1 MFDSGVEWLREA
13 VPAPAS
19 LSAAELIDAMVALAR
34 VESAVTERKLALI
47 AELADQRIGEQ
58 CDAEQVGRWD
68 CDGIEIAESV
78 ISAALTTARQHAGT
92 LIALGISLR
101 DRLPHV
107 RSALARG
114 ELDVYRATLIEAAT
128 RNVTPELIGE
138 VERQV
143 LDKAL
148 APTTPGGTGLT
159 GRRLR
164 NVCTRIV
171 GAMDPAGVRERR
183 RQARHERHVGV
194 SSAEDAMVTLFGSL
208 PAEDGTNSTPAYAN
222 SPPRCARTTPAHLP
236 NAGPT
241 RWAPSSTAMPTCPV
255 RAGVRTA
262 PNNPLPTP
270 LGGWCANRWS
280 TSSCWRPPCTEDEE
294 PGYLDGYGLIDAEHA
309 RHLADRDDTQPVRV
323 PDDVEMH
330 RSQPNREAEAA
341 DTTTAADSAI
351 VDAAPLPESAY
362 TYRPSAVLDTWIRI
376 LGGMCQWLHCDAPA
390 WSTDLDHDTP
400 FSHSDPTR
408 GGATTAAG
416 MKPYCRPHHPMKHS
430 GPWAQR
436 RNPDR
441 SIDLLAPTGHHYRT
455 RTGGYLDL
463 LGIDPAQ
470 VIDPARVID
479 PEDTTRRRRTRA
491 QNRAARIRAERRH
504 QQGQTD
510 LAELGRSRS
519 ARHDNRPPPGD
530 DPPCPF

>member
-1 MFDSGVEWLREA
+1 MFDSGVEWLRDT

-68 CDGIEIAESV
+68 CDGIEIAESE

-148 APTTPGGTGLT
+148 APATPGGTGLT

-208 PAEDGTNSTPAYAN
+208 PAEDGHKLDTRLRELATTVCPHDPRTFAQRKADAVGALVDGYAY
-222 SPPRCARTTPAHLP
+222 L
-236 NAGPT
+236 
-241 RWAPSSTAMPTCPV
+241 
-255 RAGVRTA
+255 
-262 PNNPLPTP
+262 
-270 LGGWCANRWS
+270 
-280 TSSCWRPPCTEDEE
+280 PCTCGREDCTQQPPPDSTGWVVRKPLVHVIVLASTLHGEDEE

-309 RHLADRDDTQPVRV
+309 RHLADRGDTQPVRV

-400 FSHSDPTR
+400 FSHTD
-408 GGATTAAG
+408 
-416 MKPYCRPHHPMKHS
+416 
-430 GPWAQR
+430 
-436 RNPDR
+436 
-441 SIDLLAPTGHHYRT
+441 PTGHHYRT

-470 VIDPARVID
+470 VIDSARVID

-491 QNRAARIRAERRH
+491 QNRAARIRAERRL
-504 QQGQTD
+504 QQAQID
-510 LAELGRSRS
+510 LAEFGRSRS